1 MISLLFLSLISQS
14 SAEPSETEEIVYV
27 DFEDVEVEGAL
38 AGPRLTLIAIKP
50 TAKPRLLIPD
60 VRQLFIDKH
69 GKRVTESK

>member
-27 DFEDVEVEGAL
+27 DFEDVDVEGQL